1 MCKFSKSILNQL
13 YNSKKNIFTGETKK
27 NKMMDKNEFL
37 FVKTSFLIH
46 IIFDDLKKKI
56 FFYKKKISL
65 NKKVKILKKIFA

>member
-13 YNSKKNIFTGETKK
+13 YNSKKNIFTGETK